1 MSKTLKIHHDLPL
14 LRQRYYRAAHGKGSL
29 LRMISEVEVSEH
41 VYDSNAIENSTL
53 TLEETEKILQQ
64 ITIDRGISQRELF
77 EARNLARVVQYIESK
92 SLEAPIAIE
101 IILLLHKMLITNI
114 RDDIAGRLRIEGEWV
129 RVADHIAPDP
139 RHVFDLLGEAIE
151 EYNAN
156 ISDNVVRRISQFHLQ
171 FEYIHPFVDGNGRIG
186 RVLNNYLLIREGYV
200 PINIKYTNRSKYY
213 SALREFD
220 KDEKTLKME
229 ELIGR
234 ALAASYHKRLAYLEG
249 KKIIAL
255 SQHAKDTKV
264 SYSSLLNKAER
275 QTIEAFMEK
284 GVWKI
289 GV

>member
-1 MSKTLKIHHDLPL
+1 
-14 LRQRYYRAAHGKGSL
+14 
-29 LRMISEVEVSEH
+29 
-41 VYDSNAIENSTL
+41 
-53 TLEETEKILQQ
+53 
-64 ITIDRGISQRELF
+64 
-77 EARNLARVVQYIESK
+77 
-92 SLEAPIAIE
+92 
-101 IILLLHKMLITNI
+101 MLITNI

-139 RHVFDLLGEAIE
+139 KYVLVLLEEALV

-156 ISDNVVRRISQFHLQ
+156 ISDNVVRKISQFHLR
-171 FEYIHPFVDGNGRIG
+171 FEYIHPFIDGNGRIG
-186 RVLNNYLLIREGYV
+186 RVINNYLLLREGYV

-220 KDEKTLKME
+220 KDAKTLKME

-255 SQHAKDTKV
+255 SQFAKDTKV
-264 SYSSLLNKAER
+264 SYSGLLNKAER
-275 QTIEAFMEK
+275 QSIEAFMEK

>member
-1 MSKTLKIHHDLPL
+1 MSKTLKIHQDLPL
-14 LRQRYYRAAHGKGSL
+14 LRQRYYRAAKGKDPL
-29 LRMISEVEVSEH
+29 LRMISEVEISEH

-53 TLEETEKILQQ
+53 TLEETEKILRQ

-92 SLEAPIAIE
+92 SLEAPITIE
-101 IILLLHKMLITNI
+101 IILFLHKMLITNI

-139 RHVFDLLGEAIE
+139 KYVLVLLEEALV

-156 ISDNVVRRISQFHLQ
+156 ISDNVVRKISQFHLR
-171 FEYIHPFVDGNGRIG
+171 FEYIHPFIDGNGRIG
-186 RVLNNYLLIREGYV
+186 RVINNYLLLREGYV

-220 KDEKTLKME
+220 KDAKTLKME

-255 SQHAKDTKV
+255 SQFAKDTKV
-264 SYSSLLNKAER
+264 SYSGLLNKAER
-275 QTIEAFMEK
+275 QSIEAFMEK